1 MSEAETTQETGSQ
14 EAAAPAVNFIDTL
27 PEDIRAEPSLKNFS
41 DIGGLAK
48 SYVHAQRLIGSDKV
62 PIPGKSATEE
72 DWDMVYSRL
81 GRPTDANGYEI
92 EMPKAFEEKD
102 SQRFREAAFKAG
114 LNGKQAS
121 AMAEML
127 NGQLTEASETYTT
140 NAENLRHDS
149 EMELRKEWGKAFEQ
163 NMQKANRG
171 AEYFADSE
179 VLDIQLA
186 DGRKVGDHPQL
197 IRMFAS
203 LAERIAE
210 DNVEGKAQDAIMTPV
225 EANRELAELQAKD
238 SPYWDKTHPQH
249 ESFVQRAAQ
258 LFELMGE

>member
-1 MSEAETTQETGSQ
+1 MSEAEPTQESGSQ

-81 GRPTDANGYEI
+81 GRPTDVNGYEI

-114 LNGKQAS
+114 LNGSKQRLWLKCLTVNS
-121 AMAEML
+121 QRLPKPIRQMRKTCAMIPKW
-127 NGQLTEASETYTT
+127 N
-140 NAENLRHDS
+140 
-149 EMELRKEWGKAFEQ
+149 
-163 NMQKANRG
+163 
-171 AEYFADSE
+171 
-179 VLDIQLA
+179 
-186 DGRKVGDHPQL
+186 
-197 IRMFAS
+197 
-203 LAERIAE
+203 
-210 DNVEGKAQDAIMTPV
+210 
-225 EANRELAELQAKD
+225 
-238 SPYWDKTHPQH
+238 
-249 ESFVQRAAQ
+249 
-258 LFELMGE
+258 

>member
-1 MSEAETTQETGSQ
+1 MSEGEAIQETGSQ

-48 SYVHAQRLIGSDKV
+48 SYVHAQRLIGADKV
-62 PIPGKSATEE
+62 PIPGKSATDE
-72 DWDMVYSRL
+72 DWDMIYSRL
-81 GRPTDANGYEI
+81 GRPTDANGYDI
-92 EMPKAFEEKD
+92 KMPEGFKD
-102 SQRFREAAFKAG
+102 GDTERFKEVAFKAG

-121 AMAEML
+121 AIADML
-127 NGQLTEASETYTT
+127 EGQLTEVSESYNT
-140 NAENLRHDS
+140 NAENLRHDA

-163 NMQKANRG
+163 KMHQANRG
-171 AEYFADSE
+171 AEYFADGD

-249 ESFVQRAAQ
+249 ESFVQRAQQ
-258 LFELMGE
+258 LFELMEE